1 MSAAETPWGSDLCEV
16 LRDLCGM
23 CKCSNEEC
31 LFLQFDEGQ
40 NNFEGDLTKDN
51 LLKFIKSNS
60 LPLVIEFT
68 EQVGLYMS
76 DKAAARI

>member
-1 MSAAETPWGSDLCEV
+1 MG
-16 LRDLCGM
+16 R
-23 CKCSNEEC
+23 KCSNEEC

-51 LLKFIKSNS
+51 LLNFIKSNS

-68 EQVGLYMS
+68 EQVGLQIS
-76 DKAAARI
+76 DKALPMAAARI